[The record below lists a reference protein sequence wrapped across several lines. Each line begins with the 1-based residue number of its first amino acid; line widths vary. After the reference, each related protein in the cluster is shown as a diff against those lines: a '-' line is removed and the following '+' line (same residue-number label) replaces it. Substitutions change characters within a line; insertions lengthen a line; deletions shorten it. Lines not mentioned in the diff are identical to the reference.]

1 MGRTEFEENLLE
13 IFKEAFVTNCH
24 IDDSSVTSE
33 ELSTL
38 EDLDKQEILEN
49 LQELLSKLLKCKQ
62 EFKESDRAELADRTG
77 QFESIIQKL
86 EGDIRSHISIEHQ
99 LKLHLE
105 NTQGKVDEI
114 EKSYKNALETIKMLG
129 CKANKENHREDSK
142 ENLKRDY
149 ENKLNK
155 LKEDSKRKD
164 QRMLK
169 LAGELTKMKTLY
181 TEQSTEIEK
190 LKTKPKHENKTL
202 RDLSC
207 LKRKLGEKS
216 AELGKMQQQIRE
228 RITESSQK
236 VSKNRRSNRKS
247 LADQEVTKIF
257 MTKDPSKNE
266 QVPFKNRPATRAHC
280 RSSSEYSKISTI
292 RAPSR

>member
-1 MGRTEFEENLLE
+1 MERTEFEASILA
-13 IFKEAFVTNCH
+13 IFKEAFVTSCH

-38 EDLDKQEILEN
+38 EELDKQEILEN
-49 LQELLSKLLKCKQ
+49 LQELLSKLLNCKQ
-62 EFKESDRAELADRTG
+62 EFKESDRAELANRTG
-77 QFESIIQKL
+77 QFETMIQKL
-86 EGDIRSHISIEHQ
+86 EGDVRSHISIEHQ

-114 EKSYKNALETIKMLG
+114 EKSYKNALETIKMFG
-129 CKANKENHREDSK
+129 CKTNKENSKEDSK

-149 ENKLNK
+149 EHKLNK
-155 LKEDSKRKD
+155 LKEDSKRKE
-164 QRMLK
+164 QKMQK
-169 LAGELTKMKTLY
+169 LVGELTKIKTLY
-181 TEQSTEIEK
+181 SEQSTEIEK
-190 LKTKPKHENKTL
+190 LKAKPKYENRTL
-202 RDLSC
+202 RDLGY

-236 VSKNRRSNRKS
+236 VVKNRRSNRKS
-247 LADQEVTKIF
+247 LADQEVTKLF
-257 MTKDPSKNE
+257 MTRDSSKKE
-266 QVPFKNRPATRAHC
+266 QVPLKNRPATRAHC
-280 RSSSEYSKISTI
+280 RSSSEYSKIAAI